1 MSPEILRQQL
11 INEAVDIEAKNLD
24 ELQHLRDE
32 LRYLRSKVDDAVAK
46 SMQAISDLE
55 AHKKDLERCAA
66 EKQKE
71 LDHIRSGFP
80 NNDPVGHVN
89 FHQKLIS
96 KAEEEAKIVKEAKS
110 KVIMSATWA
119 SIVFVSMA
127 VWEFIKAQVHK

>member
-1 MSPEILRQQL
+1 MSPEALRQQL
-11 INEAVDIEAKNLD
+11 LDEAVDIEARNLD

-46 SMQAISDLE
+46 STQAISDLE

-71 LDHIRSGFP
+71 LDHIKSGFP
-80 NNDPVGHVN
+80 NNDPVGHVQ

-96 KAEEEAKIVKEAKS
+96 KAEEEQAIVREAKK
-110 KVIMSATWA
+110 KVVLSVTWA
-119 SIVFVSMA
+119 GLVFVALA